1 MNIQINSN
9 AFTKLEQM
17 VGISTVNIEILEYSL
32 ADKTLTG
39 QVKII
44 GEYYSGNKD
53 FEENN
58 GLCNFENIIPFEI
71 VFTNG
76 KPLINSV
83 NINDFEYYEI
93 AGRGIEATF
102 NIDVSYDLTDEN
114 ARSEELIESVTEE
127 KIKIEEEKELTI
139 LNDIVNDETNFNI
152 LTEEEEIKENITNQ
166 IDSILAIKLEVKN
179 DNFLEETPK
188 KRSEKKSWIKVIYY
202 NENEQVKELCKN
214 HDFSYEDVLK
224 ENQKYNFSDNHRII
238 ISEKHEYN
246 G

>member
-32 ADKTLTG
+32 TEKVLTG
-39 QVKII
+39 QVKIS
-44 GEYYSGNKD
+44 GEYYSNNKE

-58 GLCNFENIIPFEI
+58 GLNTFENKIPFEI

-76 KPLINSV
+76 TPLIKNV
-83 NINDFEYYEI
+83 NINNFEYYEI

-102 NIDVSYDLTDEN
+102 DIDVYYDLMDESI
-114 ARSEELIESVTEE
+114 RSEGDTESLMDEKNNSSISDEIINSTDYDIVTEE
-127 KIKIEEEKELTI
+127 EVIKEKITDQI
-139 LNDIVNDETNFNI
+139 DNI
-152 LTEEEEIKENITNQ
+152 LT
-166 IDSILAIKLEVKN
+166 SKLEVKS
-179 DNFLEETPK
+179 DNFLEVTPK
-188 KRSEKKSWIKVIYY
+188 KREEKKSIIKVIYY
-202 NENEQVKELCKN
+202 NENEQVKELCQN
-214 HDFSYEDVLK
+214 HNFLYEDVLK
-224 ENQKYNFSDNHRII
+224 ENQKYNFLDNHRII